1 MEICFS
7 VFTDISIRSNK
18 DQLLSFGAIQFC
30 HHTGP
35 HSRILLKPMLGDLD
49 KASIFFGDVE
59 FVVADSSSNVG
70 SNQTHNVL
78 DTITVD
84 ITIDTVMTINSII
97 TI

>member
-1 MEICFS
+1 
-7 VFTDISIRSNK
+7 
-18 DQLLSFGAIQFC
+18 
-30 HHTGP
+30 
-35 HSRILLKPMLGDLD
+35 MLGDLD